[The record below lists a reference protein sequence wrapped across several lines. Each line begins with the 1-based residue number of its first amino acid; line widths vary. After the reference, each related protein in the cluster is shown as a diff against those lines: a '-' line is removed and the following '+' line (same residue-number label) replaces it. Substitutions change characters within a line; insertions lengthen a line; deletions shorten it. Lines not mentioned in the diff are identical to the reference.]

1 MGIVT
6 ECVGIY
12 ESCQFDCYHVS
23 SFHMMYR
30 VLECIYV
37 GFLKAQIFRKIM
49 KHPSNQCLEAHFYI
63 AVFERFLTHAFKRQN
78 CIFCLYAFLAMDL
91 SVVQAWC
98 WSFHKIHFCC
108 SQGSISIILQQGM
121 KTKYYP
127 LSHTCKMKRINFVIQ
142 LYIQLFILLT
152 LSLIFSFHVPLS
164 LILQW
169 SNNPWYS
176 WYQSW
181 DPHNVRLR
189 LPVLLQWCSIQSR
202 WLQYFIQVSFSRITI
217 AFRAINK
224 YNKQG
229 YLLSRVKYGVSIH
242 VSFYKLGMNKIYV
255 FVMFQEGK

>member
-1 MGIVT
+1 MLQPRLNQYHFTTRNENKILSPVT
-6 ECVGIY
+6 Y
-12 ESCQFDCYHVS
+12 
-23 SFHMMYR
+23 
-30 VLECIYV
+30 
-37 GFLKAQIFRKIM
+37 K
-49 KHPSNQCLEAHFYI
+49 
-63 AVFERFLTHAFKRQN
+63 
-78 CIFCLYAFLAMDL
+78 
-91 SVVQAWC
+91 
-98 WSFHKIHFCC
+98 
-108 SQGSISIILQQGM
+108 
-121 KTKYYP
+121 
-127 LSHTCKMKRINFVIQ
+127 CKMKRINFVIQ

-169 SNNPWYS
+169 SNNSRYS

-255 FVMFQEGK
+255 FIMFQEGK